1 MKKLIL
7 WLVLPIVIIFASAYC
22 LAETSTA
29 ELSKLLEKGSFQE
42 LIVKARKEVHRHPDN
57 PEINLRLGQ
66 ALTERLQFTE
76 AIPYL
81 EKANHQDDVIWI
93 KGWALD
99 YLGRCYFAINALN
112 ESKAYFKEC
121 LELKATPN
129 VINDATYWYNL
140 FGFSERFADW
150 AAISSEHFIF
160 HFEQPS
166 KVQNTAAFIRDYEN
180 AFTQIAPFFQVKIPR
195 KIQYFIWNSDE
206 LMRFFHSPGGFTNS
220 EYCIIHAR
228 YFQSAGHEMTHVF
241 SYYIHPFPARIG
253 LINEGVAVYFDQT
266 GTDQLKLA
274 RWLLTEHEI
283 HQVSIRELWNHWNLL
298 PMEES
303 YPVAGAFVKYLM
315 EHGGEKKF
323 KRLLADQKIG
333 NARRIYGSRL
343 DKIINDFERLLGSPN
358 EVVNI
363 TTLKLTKAYW
373 SQEPPMQNL
382 GMADD
387 PRRFFVELEM
397 PRPDIF
403 PDQLGEFPKNIPQ
416 EFRTFILTADGK
428 QPISVVNADTMTMT
442 LTNKCYWYI
451 QFEIPDTDF
460 NKMEPGIEYRL
471 AVVKADPENRVVINP
486 EVKLIRSAIGK

>member
-1 MKKLIL
+1 MKKYIVSF
-7 WLVLPIVIIFASAYC
+7 VLAIIIIFTGSYC
-22 LAETSTA
+22 LAETSTT
-29 ELSKLLEKGSFQE
+29 ELSKLLEEGRFQE
-42 LIVKARKEVHRHPDN
+42 IILKARKELRRRPDN

-81 EKANHQDDVIWI
+81 EKANHQNDIIWI

-99 YLGRCYFAINALN
+99 YLGRSYFATNALD
-112 ESKAYFKEC
+112 ESRVKFKEC

-129 VINDATYWYNL
+129 VIADAAYWYNL
-140 FGFSERFADW
+140 FGFSERFANW
-150 AAISSEHFIF
+150 TTISSEHFIF

-166 KVQNTAAFIRDYEN
+166 KVQDTVSFIRDYEN
-180 AFTQIAPFFQVKIPR
+180 AFIKITPYFQVKIPR
-195 KIQYFIWNSDE
+195 KIHYFIWNSDE

-241 SYYIHPFPARIG
+241 SYYVHPFPERVG
-253 LINEGVAVYFDQT
+253 LINEGTAVYFDQT

-283 HQVSIRELWNHWNLL
+283 HQVSIRELWNRWNLL

-303 YPVAGAFVKYLM
+303 YPLAGAFVKYLM
-315 EHGGEKKF
+315 EHGGEKQF
-323 KRLLADQKIG
+323 KRLLADQRIES
-333 NARRIYGSRL
+333 ARQIYGSRL

-358 EVVNI
+358 EVANI
-363 TTLKLTKAYW
+363 TALKLTKAYW

-387 PRRFFVELEM
+387 PRCFFVELEM
-397 PRPDIF
+397 PRPDIL

-416 EFRTFILTADGK
+416 EYRTFLLTADGK
-428 QPISVVNADTMTMT
+428 QPVSVNTDTMKMT
-442 LTNKCYWYI
+442 LTNHCHWYI
-451 QFEIPDTDF
+451 QFEIPDVDF
-460 NKMEPGIEYRL
+460 NKMEPGIEYSVT
-471 AVVKADPENRVVINP
+471 AVKADPENRVVISLEVRLTRNP
-486 EVKLIRSAIGK
+486 SEK